1 MHPTQI
7 PAAIKEYASNI
18 PQPVALIGCRTSK
31 LSLDCCEYD
40 IAVFGLP
47 KNNAVLQVA
56 GHTFVELLHLTGP
69 LHHHIVDL
77 IEMIVLKDTNG
88 FTLSSAARDL
98 GREKYLKALSAIGKK
113 SLISSLLFQQRMIN
127 EANNQIVAAM
137 WLKMAAYEFIA
148 GSLALS
154 GTRPMPLH
162 ELEQIRQVEAGS
174 EMAEG
179 IHIALE
185 CIGTERATRPAIARS
200 LEAVHEIKS
209 KDYDRELV
217 MSKIRHLLD
226 KRMLADCYYY
236 AGKTAAKSL
245 AGKETS
251 FHDRYSKL
259 VQIALDLT
267 SDTQHLDKL
276 QKGLFRAA
284 NGSLKSF

>member
-1 MHPTQI
+1 
-7 PAAIKEYASNI
+7 
-18 PQPVALIGCRTSK
+18 
-31 LSLDCCEYD
+31 
-40 IAVFGLP
+40 
-47 KNNAVLQVA
+47 
-56 GHTFVELLHLTGP
+56 
-69 LHHHIVDL
+69 
-77 IEMIVLKDTNG
+77 MIVLKDTNG

-98 GREKYLKALSAIGKK
+98 GREKYLKALSAVGKK
-113 SLISSLLFQQRMIN
+113 SLINSLLLQQRMIN
-127 EANNQIVAAM
+127 EANNQIAAAM

-162 ELEQIRQVEAGS
+162 ELDQIRQVEVGS

-200 LEAVHEIKS
+200 LEAVQEIKS
-209 KDYDRELV
+209 KDYDRELA

-245 AGKETS
+245 AGKDIS
-251 FHDRYSKL
+251 FHDRYPKL